1 MILVILLSVSLS
13 MEFVETVQADV
24 FKKIFQMEFAI
35 KPVLMSNANGT
46 DRTVGVFKA
55 VLA

>member
-1 MILVILLSVSLS
+1 

-24 FKKIFQMEFAI
+24 LKKIFQMEFAI

-46 DRTVGVFKA
+46 DRTVDAFKA